1 MLFDLVNLVPFVRK
15 HKVNPVTGEP
25 MSSSDI
31 IRLNM
36 AKNSDGYV
44 MLSDMILYYTFFK
57 ISFLIVISTYIYACN
72 LYQTMALSR
81 AFQSVHCSLGMMLN
95 ITSCHHYLTCCNCL
109 ISCVSVVEA

>member
-44 MLSDMILYYTFFK
+44 MLSDMILYYTFF
-57 ISFLIVISTYIYACN
+57 
-72 LYQTMALSR
+72 
-81 AFQSVHCSLGMMLN
+81 
-95 ITSCHHYLTCCNCL
+95 
-109 ISCVSVVEA
+109 